1 VRGRASPFGN
11 RAFLGRPLARYRSEM
26 DIVPNDLTSAAAS
39 ARSRLAS
46 LSVEA
51 AHLNTGPGS
60 SRPAMAAAARE
71 AVFADALLAALH
83 ARFEELK
90 GVAK

>member
-1 VRGRASPFGN
+1 
-11 RAFLGRPLARYRSEM
+11 M

-39 ARSRLAS
+39 ARARLSS
-46 LSVEA
+46 LSLEA
-51 AHLNTGPGS
+51 ARSNTDAS
-60 SRPAMAAAARE
+60 SPHPAMADAARE
-71 AVFADALLAALH
+71 AIFADALLSAMH

>member
-1 VRGRASPFGN
+1 
-11 RAFLGRPLARYRSEM
+11 M

-39 ARSRLAS
+39 ARSRLAA
-46 LSVEA
+46 LSVAA
-51 AHLNTGPGS
+51 AHLNTGAGS
-60 SRPAMAAAARE
+60 ARPAMADAARE
-71 AVFADALLAALH
+71 AIFADALLSAMH

>member
-1 VRGRASPFGN
+1 
-11 RAFLGRPLARYRSEM
+11 M
-26 DIVPNDLTSAAAS
+26 DIVPIDLTSAAAS

-46 LSVEA
+46 LSVAA

-60 SRPAMAAAARE
+60 ARPAMAGAARE
-71 AVFADALLAALH
+71 AIFADALLAAMH

-90 GVAK
+90 SVAK

>member
-1 VRGRASPFGN
+1 
-11 RAFLGRPLARYRSEM
+11 M
-26 DIVPNDLTSAAAS
+26 DIVPNDLTSAANS

-46 LSVEA
+46 LSLEA
-51 AHLNTGPGS
+51 ARANTGPGAPH
-60 SRPAMAAAARE
+60 PAMAGAARE
-71 AVFADALLAALH
+71 AIFADALLAAMH

>member
-1 VRGRASPFGN
+1 
-11 RAFLGRPLARYRSEM
+11 M

-39 ARSRLAS
+39 ARARLTS
-46 LSVEA
+46 LSLEA
-51 AHLNTGPGS
+51 ARSNTGS
-60 SRPAMAAAARE
+60 SSAHPAMAAAAQE
-71 AVFADALLAALH
+71 AIFADAVLAAMH

>member
-1 VRGRASPFGN
+1 
-11 RAFLGRPLARYRSEM
+11 M
-26 DIVPNDLTSAAAS
+26 DIVPNDLTSAAES

-46 LSVEA
+46 LSLEA
-51 AHLNTGPGS
+51 ARSNTGLGS
-60 SRPAMAAAARE
+60 PHPAMDGAAR
-71 AVFADALLAALH
+71 AAIFADALLSAMH

>member
-1 VRGRASPFGN
+1 M
-11 RAFLGRPLARYRSEM
+11 E
-26 DIVPNDLTSAAAS
+26 IVPNDLISAAES

-46 LSVEA
+46 LSVTA
-51 AHLNTGPGS
+51 AHLNTGSGS
-60 SRPAMAAAARE
+60 SRPAMAGAARE
-71 AVFADALLAALH
+71 AIFADALLAAMH